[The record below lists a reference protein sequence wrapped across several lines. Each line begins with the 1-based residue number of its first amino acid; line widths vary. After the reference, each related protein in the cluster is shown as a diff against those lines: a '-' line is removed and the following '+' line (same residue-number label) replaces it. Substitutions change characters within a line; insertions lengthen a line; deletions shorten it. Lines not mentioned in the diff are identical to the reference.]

1 MSIKELIKQE
11 LDYLSEQELQEFYQL
26 IKSRSQ
32 RDVNNNNNN
41 DELGDL
47 LEKCKVSTGIT
58 DLAEQHDHYL
68 YGTPILKTNQ

>member
-11 LDYLSEQELQEFYQL
+11 LDYLSEEDLQEFYQFL
-26 IKSRSQ
+26 KSRSQ
-32 RDVNNNNNN
+32 REIKN

-68 YGTPILKTNQ
+68 YGIPKQTN

>member
-11 LDYLSEQELQEFYQL
+11 LDYLSEEDLQEFYQV

-32 RDVNNNNNN
+32 REVNNKNNN

-47 LEKCKVSTGIT
+47 LEKCQVSTGIT

-68 YGTPILKTNQ
+68 YGTPKRGN

>member
-11 LDYLSEQELQEFYQL
+11 LDYLSEEDLEEFYQV

-32 RDVNNNNNN
+32 RDVNNENNN

-47 LEKCKVSTGIT
+47 LEKCQVSTGIT

-68 YGTPILKTNQ
+68 YGTPKRGN